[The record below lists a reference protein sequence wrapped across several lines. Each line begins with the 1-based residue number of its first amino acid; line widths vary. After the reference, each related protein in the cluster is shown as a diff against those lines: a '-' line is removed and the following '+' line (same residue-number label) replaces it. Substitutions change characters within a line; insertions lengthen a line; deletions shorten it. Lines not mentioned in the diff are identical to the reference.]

1 MVNTKARRVF
11 RPRSSAQ
18 PCMQP
23 GAPATAEA
31 SGGNPPAAQTH
42 HLREAESR
50 RRCPRERRP
59 GERGRHDVGA
69 PRRGP
74 EAARGRCVET
84 AAPPPR
90 LKAFSRT
97 TKCGARGRRGG
108 APRRRGAAP
117 RPRERPA
124 PRRSCPRS
132 PLVTRPAVAEAHR
145 AGATRVAATTRRR
158 ARAVTVRPAAPR
170 ERATRGNRREAP
182 APRRESRATSPR
194 APRPRRPRRRP
205 ELQRLRDPGRGL
217 LPHRGAGPRLDGL
230 RVRSS
235 VSCISR
241 IWGSAAVSLHW
252 NASSPGETAVGG
264 LFSGFEAV
272 FDRNGSVRAGATSA
286 RSSRTAAA
294 RTPSAGPC
302 PASSACRASGPTRRA
317 TRRRPTARARS
328 R

>member
-1 MVNTKARRVF
+1 MKAFSLTKRVRRPRPARR
-11 RPRSSAQ
+11 RPAPARRGAWASRSSAW
-18 PCMQP
+18 
-23 GAPATAEA
+23 
-31 SGGNPPAAQTH
+31 
-42 HLREAESR
+42 R
-50 RRCPRERRP
+50 R
-59 GERGRHDVGA
+59 A
-69 PRRGP
+69 L
-74 EAARGRCVET
+74 ARGR
-84 AAPPPR
+84 P
-90 LKAFSRT
+90 SRRT
-97 TKCGARGRRGG
+97 
-108 APRRRGAAP
+108 
-117 RPRERPA
+117 
-124 PRRSCPRS
+124 
-132 PLVTRPAVAEAHR
+132 AVAETRR
-145 AGATRVAATTRRR
+145 ARATRVAA
-158 ARAVTVRPAAPR
+158 APAPWAVRPAAPR

-182 APRRESRATSPR
+182 APRRESRATSSRDPP
-194 APRPRRPRRRP
+194 ARRPRRRP

-264 LFSGFEAV
+264 LFSDFEAV

-294 RTPSAGPC
+294 RTRSAGPA
-302 PASSACRASGPTRRA
+302 PASSASRASGPTRAA